1 MRSALTDAAQHS
13 GPRWGQTWAA
23 LLLELDWSSSCP
35 LTPTDRFCD
44 CCLTMLG
51 NPTSTWV
58 SERRETARRKILDA
72 AWTVAHEQGL
82 PALTLREVAA
92 RVGIRAP
99 SLYSHFES
107 KHAIYDAMFGESW
120 TEFLELSRGVT
131 LPQSPRAALRAV
143 AHTFF
148 DFAAADL
155 ARYQLMNQRIISGF
169 TPARPAIPGGRRLD
183 RAGVRCGPWRRSSE
197 PTSISTPRWSA
208 AWWTSS
214 GPTTPA
220 GPVGPGGS
228 NVRRHVRRQD
238 IDRHEEAP

>member
-1 MRSALTDAAQHS
+1 
-13 GPRWGQTWAA
+13 
-23 LLLELDWSSSCP
+23 
-35 LTPTDRFCD
+35 
-44 CCLTMLG
+44 
-51 NPTSTWV
+51 V

-120 TEFLELSRGVT
+120 TEFLELSRGVI
-131 LPQSPRAALRAV
+131 LPDSPRAALRVV

-148 DFAAADL
+148 DFATADF

-169 TPARPAIPGGRRLD
+169 TPSATSYAPAVAALTELVERLRALGVDPSEADVDLYTALVGGLVDQQWANDPGGSRWGRLLD
-183 RAGVRCGPWRRSSE
+183 RAIDMYADNLDLPREE
-197 PTSISTPRWSA
+197 P
-208 AWWTSS
+208 
-214 GPTTPA
+214 
-220 GPVGPGGS
+220 
-228 NVRRHVRRQD
+228 
-238 IDRHEEAP
+238 